1 MMVAAAVAPHLFV
14 ILGATGDLTR
24 RKLLPAVYRLTQQGA
39 LSTGF
44 RLLGVARDRDLD
56 DALYRRW
63 AHEALREAG
72 IPDQESEP
80 WCEDF
85 LLYQCVD
92 DGGGFEELARRIETV
107 EEEVGL
113 PGNRLFYLALPP
125 RVFATALEALAAAGL
140 ERSPGWCRLVIEKP
154 FGDDLGSAEAL
165 NRLVHRWF
173 DESQI
178 YRIDHYLGKETVQNL
193 LVFRFANAM
202 FESLW
207 NRNHIDNV
215 QITVAES
222 IGVGDRVGYYDGVGA
237 LRDMVQN
244 HLTQLAALVAMEV
257 PSAYDASSVR
267 NEKIKVLR
275 SIRAPEPADVVFG
288 QYTAGSSE
296 GVEVVGYRTE
306 ASAES
311 RTETFV
317 SLKLAIENWRWQ
329 GVPFFLRTG
338 KRLEKRLT
346 EIAITFRR
354 PPVSLFESMDGVRP
368 DHDVLL
374 ITLQPD
380 EGFSLLFDLKRPGE
394 PLTIEKKALTFSYEE
409 AFGALSD
416 AYVTLL
422 LDVLTGDQ
430 TLFVHAEEAEAAWR
444 LYTPLLERNIHV
456 FDYPAGSWGPRE
468 SEQLLA
474 LDGLLWRTP

>member
-1 MMVAAAVAPHLFV
+1 MTVTPGVEPHLFV

-44 RLLGVARDRDLD
+44 RILGVARARDLD
-56 DALYRRW
+56 DAGYRKW
-63 AHEALREAG
+63 AEEALVGAG
-72 IPDQESEP
+72 IDQEESRS
-80 WCEDF
+80 WCEEC
-85 LLYQCVD
+85 LHYQAID
-92 DGGGFEELARRIETV
+92 DGGGFEELAARIESV
-107 EEEVGL
+107 EKEAGL

-125 RVFATALEALAAAGL
+125 RVFAPALGAMAEVGL
-140 ERSPGWCRLVIEKP
+140 DKSPGWCRLVVEKP
-154 FGDDLGSAEAL
+154 FGDDLDSAKAL

-193 LVFRFANAM
+193 LVFRFANAI

-207 NRNHIDNV
+207 NRDHVENV

-222 IGVGDRVGYYDGVGA
+222 IGVGDRGGYYDGVGA
-237 LRDMVQN
+237 LRDMIQN

-257 PSAYDASSVR
+257 PSAYEASSVR

-288 QYTAGSSE
+288 QYTE
-296 GVEVVGYRTE
+296 GLSDGVKVAGYRSE
-306 ASAES
+306 AGTDS

-317 SLKLAIENWRWQ
+317 SLKLAIDNWRWQ
-329 GVPFFLRTG
+329 GVPFYLRTG
-338 KRLEKRLT
+338 KRLEQRLT
-346 EIAITFRR
+346 QIAVTFRR
-354 PPVSLFESMDGVRP
+354 PPVSLFESMDCAVP

-374 ITLQPD
+374 MTLQPD
-380 EGFSLLFDLKRPGE
+380 EGFSLQFDLKRPGE
-394 PLTIEKKALTFSYEE
+394 PLTIEKKALTFRYEE

-430 TLFVHAEEAEAAWR
+430 TLFVHAEEAEASWR

-456 FDYPAGSWGPRE
+456 FDYPAGTWGPRE
-468 SEQLLA
+468 SERLLA
-474 LDGLLWRTP
+474 LEGFVWRTP